1 MKVMGLIA
9 FTLAVCL
16 VTASAQPLFL
26 PAGVTAALGAG
37 GLTLT
42 SAAVAANAATGAAA
56 IPATLLASIPIANL
70 VLAKAALVGAGVA
83 KGVILSEL
91 LRSRAER
98 EKRETRNNRRH

>member
-26 PAGVTAALGAG
+26 PAGITAAITG
-37 GLTLT
+37 GSLTLT
-42 SAAVAANAATGAAA
+42 SAAVAATGTSAA
-56 IPATLLASIPIANL
+56 IPATLLASIPLANL
-70 VLAKAALVGAGVA
+70 VLAKGALVGAGVA